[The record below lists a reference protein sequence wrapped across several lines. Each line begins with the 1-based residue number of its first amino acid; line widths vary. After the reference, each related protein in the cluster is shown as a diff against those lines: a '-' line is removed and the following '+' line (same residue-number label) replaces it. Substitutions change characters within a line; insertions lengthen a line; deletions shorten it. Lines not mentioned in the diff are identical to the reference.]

1 MNDEPHHHHHT
12 VPTSGRNR
20 GAARVGALIALAAM
34 GGLLTQ
40 LAGAQTRESGPWWP
54 NEEWG
59 PDDQAGASNRI
70 TDAKVM
76 EALQLATTG
85 RIYELGQVYEQGMP
99 LFGSRSYSIVLPARD
114 PAAGDNRIVANEEFV
129 STQIGQVGTQF
140 DGLGHIGQEVLMEDG
155 SVEHVFYNGY
165 TASEM
170 DTPSGLQRLGIE
182 HVRPIVT
189 RGVLIDIAGYQGVER
204 LPNGYEVTVE
214 DLLGALAAQGMSA
227 ADVTP
232 GDAVLLR
239 YGWSSLWNQPE
250 AYNPNP
256 PGIGLAAAEW
266 IIERQVTMI
275 GADSWGSEV
284 FPNPDEALVF
294 PVHQELLMKNG
305 IFNLENMQFDELV
318 ADVVYEFAFIV
329 TPIPVQ
335 GGDGLAG
342 APHRHTL
349 TCGRHAPV
357 TGCGQLPRDILTSRF
372 CRATVYWPQRATAWA
387 CSDSGGSSS
396 NSIRMPS
403 GSKMFDRIALVLLD
417 RASCTSAPR
426 PRHMPIAAS
435 MSSTTTPKWLSPG
448 PRFSLAGCNST
459 NVFWLT

>member
-1 MNDEPHHHHHT
+1 MHDKPHHHHRT
-12 VPTSGRNR
+12 RPTQGRNHR
-20 GAARVGALIALAAM
+20 AARVGALIALAAM
-34 GGLLTQ
+34 GGLLT
-40 LAGAQTRESGPWWP
+40 LSAGAQTRESGPWWP
-54 NEEWG
+54 NPEWG
-59 PDDQAGASNRI
+59 ADDQAGASNRI

-85 RIYELGQVYEQGMP
+85 RIYELGQVHEQGMP
-99 LFGSRSYSIVLPARD
+99 LFGSRSYSMVLPARD
-114 PAAGDNRIVANEEFV
+114 SAAGDNRIVANEEFV

-140 DGLGHIGQEVLMEDG
+140 DGLGHIGQEMAMEDG

-239 YGWSSLWNQPE
+239 YGWSTLWDQPE

-256 PGIGLAAAEW
+256 PGIGLAAAQW

-284 FPNPDEALVF
+284 FPYPDDGLVF

-318 ADVVYEFAFIV
+318 ADVVYKFVFIV
-329 TPIPVQ
+329 TPIQ
-335 GGDGLAG
+335 FKG
-342 APHRHTL
+342 A
-349 TCGRHAPV
+349 
-357 TGCGQLPRDILTSRF
+357 TGSPAR
-372 CRATVYWPQRATAWA
+372 
-387 CSDSGGSSS
+387 
-396 NSIRMPS
+396 
-403 GSKMFDRIALVLLD
+403 
-417 RASCTSAPR
+417 
-426 PRHMPIAAS
+426 PIAI
-435 MSSTTTPKWLSPG
+435 
-448 PRFSLAGCNST
+448 R
-459 NVFWLT
+459 

>member
-1 MNDEPHHHHHT
+1 MHEQPHHHHYT
-12 VPTSGRNR
+12 LPTSGRNR
-20 GAARVGALIALAAM
+20 RAARAGALIALAAT
-34 GGLLTQ
+34 GALLT
-40 LAGAQTRESGPWWP
+40 LSAGAQTRESGPWWP
-54 NEEWG
+54 NPEWG
-59 PDDQAGASNRI
+59 PDDQSGASNRI

-76 EALQLATTG
+76 EALQFATTG
-85 RIYELGQVYEQGMP
+85 KIYELGQIYEQGMP
-99 LFGSRSYSIVLPARD
+99 LFGSRSYSMVLPARG
-114 PAAGDNRIVANEEFV
+114 PAAGDNRIVANEEFI

-140 DGLGHIGQEVLMEDG
+140 DGLGHIGQEVVMEDG

-170 DTPSGLQRLGIE
+170 DTPGGLQRLGIE

-189 RGVLIDIAGYQGVER
+189 KGVLIDIAGYQGVER

-227 ADVTP
+227 ANVAP

-239 YGWSSLWNQPE
+239 YGWSSLWDQPE

-266 IIERQVTMI
+266 ITERRVTMI

-329 TPIPVQ
+329 TPIRFR
-335 GGDGLAG
+335 G
-342 APHRHTL
+342 A
-349 TCGRHAPV
+349 
-357 TGCGQLPRDILTSRF
+357 TGSPAR
-372 CRATVYWPQRATAWA
+372 
-387 CSDSGGSSS
+387 
-396 NSIRMPS
+396 
-403 GSKMFDRIALVLLD
+403 
-417 RASCTSAPR
+417 
-426 PRHMPIAAS
+426 PIAI
-435 MSSTTTPKWLSPG
+435 
-448 PRFSLAGCNST
+448 R
-459 NVFWLT
+459 